1 MTDDPHAASPLPP
14 VARLTNRRQW
24 TLIALIAGAIFGIA
38 LIVTAVRA
46 LTTPKAVEEKPLP
59 AGTVQLGK
67 EEIARAGVMR
77 AGVGDPDAAIQAVGV
92 ISVDQNHTT
101 PVLLNYSGQVAQV
114 FVEAGD
120 RVGVGQPL
128 LRIASP
134 DLVDAVNASLTA
146 RAGQAT
152 AAAQLA
158 TASLTAER
166 QKQLFETAGGAEK
179 DYRQAQTD
187 LVAAQSAKRAADAA
201 VLASRNKLALY
212 GRNSSGGAI
221 SQVIYRSPVAGT
233 IATRDVAIG
242 QFVGA
247 GGDKPL
253 MTISDLSR
261 VWLVAQLSEQYAAQI
276 RRGDSV
282 RVTTP
287 AYPGR
292 VFEAV
297 IDNVAASLDP
307 VTRKL
312 AVRASV
318 SNTDGA
324 LKPQMS
330 ARFAIAPAQSPGES
344 IVVPAAAIIYEGDMA
359 RVWVLGDNGL
369 ARARVV
375 KVGETTGA
383 TTRILSGLK
392 SGEQVITAG
401 ALFVNEAGLGE

>member
-1 MTDDPHAASPLPP
+1 MPLPP
-14 VARLTNRRQW
+14 VTRLSGPRQW
-24 TLIALIAGAIFGIA
+24 RLIALIAGAIVAIA
-38 LIVTAVRA
+38 LLIGAVRA
-46 LTTPKAVEEKPLP
+46 LTTPKPPEEKPLP
-59 AGTVQLGK
+59 PGTVRLDPS
-67 EEIARAGVMR
+67 EVARAGIMR
-77 AGVGDPDAAIQAVGV
+77 VGVGNPGESIQAVGV

-114 FVEAGD
+114 YVEAGD
-120 RVGVGQPL
+120 RVGAGQPL

-146 RAGQAT
+146 RANQAT

-187 LVAAQSAKRAADAA
+187 LIAAQSAKRASDAA
-201 VLASRNKLALY
+201 VLAAQNKLALY
-212 GRNSSGGAI
+212 GRSGGGGSI
-221 SQVIYRSPVAGT
+221 SQVIYRAPVAGT

-253 MTISDLSR
+253 LTISDLSR
-261 VWLVAQLSEQYAAQI
+261 VWLVAQLSEQYAARI
-276 RRGDSV
+276 RKGDVV

-292 VFEAV
+292 TFEAV

-307 VTRKL
+307 ATRKL

-318 SNTDGA
+318 NNPDSA

-330 ARFAIAPAQSPGES
+330 ARFAIAPAQSPGDS
-344 IVVPAAAIIYEGDMA
+344 IIVPAAAIIYEGDTA

-369 ARARVV
+369 ARARTVQ
-375 KVGETTGA
+375 VGETNGA
-383 TTRILSGLK
+383 TTRIAAGLK
-392 SGEQVITAG
+392 PGERIVTSG